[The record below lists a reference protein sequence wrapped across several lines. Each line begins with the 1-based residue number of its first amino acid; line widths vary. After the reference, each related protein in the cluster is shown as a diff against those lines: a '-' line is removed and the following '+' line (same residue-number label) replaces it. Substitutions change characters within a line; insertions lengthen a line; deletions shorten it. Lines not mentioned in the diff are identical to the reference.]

1 MSKIT
6 GLSDMPNGNR
16 MRGTMPAVWRHRKGS
31 KMTSLF
37 LEVKAGR
44 ERRRQAQVIARRE
57 RKERRRIRRR
67 VAILTA
73 VNRFLQ
79 AVGL

>member
-1 MSKIT
+1 MSGT
-6 GLSDMPNGNR
+6 LSGSK
-16 MRGTMPAVWRHRKGS
+16 MRGTMRGVLPHRRGS

-44 ERRRQAQVIARRE
+44 ERRRQARAIANSERKRRRFVARR
-57 RKERRRIRRR
+57 I
-67 VAILTA
+67 AILSA